1 MASEYYANFL
11 VQRGDQQFI
20 CRGDKLYSRVTSTD
34 LFAVQRDGVLYHATK
49 EKLHDSDWLVCMD
62 GTNTRRIAGSKV
74 ILMLLPPPALKP
86 LVVKINGQVY
96 DPSGTV
102 ETYPP
107 NSELTFECDVNPD
120 SLRLNRE
127 YEWQIR
133 QGGGQFIS
141 SSKARLVAYQTGSG
155 GPETVSCGVS
165 AIGASDSPAAT
176 EAVQFF
182 ITA

>member
-1 MASEYYANFL
+1 M
-11 VQRGDQQFI
+11 Q
-20 CRGDKLYSRVTSTD
+20 YSGAR
-34 LFAVQRDGVLYHATK
+34 AA
-49 EKLHDSDWLVCMD
+49 
-62 GTNTRRIAGSKV
+62 
-74 ILMLLPPPALKP
+74 ALKP